1 MRNLVKRPIFWIILV
16 IVFAVAVGMS
26 ACGDPAPRPLPVPVT
41 CATWQAPDGTWM
53 EEDNEEVDADPC
65 DLDDVFEVRTTA
77 PAKPLPKA
85 SPAKKPAP
93 KTTRR

>member
-1 MRNLVKRPIFWIILV
+1 MSNAMRRVLVTLGIVSLLV
-16 IVFAVAVGMS
+16 LALTLG
-26 ACGDPAPRPLPVPVT
+26 ACGDPAPRPLPVPVV

-53 EEDNEEVDADPC
+53 EEDNEEVDVDPC
-65 DLDDVFEVRTTA
+65 DLDDLFEVRTTA

-93 KTTRR
+93 KITRR